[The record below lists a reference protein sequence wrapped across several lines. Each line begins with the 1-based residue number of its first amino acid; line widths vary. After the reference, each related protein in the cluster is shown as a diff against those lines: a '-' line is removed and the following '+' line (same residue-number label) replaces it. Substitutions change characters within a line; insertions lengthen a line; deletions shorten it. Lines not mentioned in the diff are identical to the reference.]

1 LIIFRGKKEKIRMAP
16 TYFMFMTKREKDFAK
31 SYHPMYSY
39 KQYSFLT
46 AERIKEIERSDYK
59 FNMALFDTACNEKDF
74 VKNYNLQ
81 KWVNYVNRL
90 LIMHDF
96 LFSVI
101 GREEYFVL
109 EKRFDSCVGEVFKSL
124 KRHEHRLWDETKR
137 KLTTIASR

>member
-1 LIIFRGKKEKIRMAP
+1 LIIFRGKKEKIRM
-16 TYFMFMTKREKDFAK
+16 E
-31 SYHPMYSY
+31 PMPNY
-39 KQYSFLT
+39 
-46 AERIKEIERSDYK
+46 E
-59 FNMALFDTACNEKDF
+59 FNMALFDIACNEKDF

-96 LFSVI
+96 LFSVE
-101 GREEYFVL
+101 REKYVEL
-109 EKRFDSCVGEVFKSL
+109 EKRFDSCVREVFKSL